1 MQRADAMKV
10 KKIRVKQGD
19 WVEKDNKERWEGD
32 VKLYHYIPCY
42 KDKKIISV

>member
-19 WVEKDNKERWEGD
+19 WVEKDKERWEGD
-32 VKLYHYIPCY
+32 VKLYHYCY
-42 KDKKIISV
+42 KDKKIIYV